1 MSSSACGYV
10 AYKYGQIPL
19 CEMGLSQYY
28 FKKRLGAL
36 PAPINLSKQC
46 WSHLKEQLS
55 VKYFFPNSNLILL
68 YFSQWKVLN
77 WENMRLKVLIIWS
90 LMNRHYVNKWFSSL
104 KQCQLRPIVRVE
116 THKICLASSE
126 RLWWWRNKRL
136 FLVFFCLFFSY
147 HTIQHYLTSVCHY
160 NA

>member
-1 MSSSACGYV
+1 MVKFLYV
-10 AYKYGQIPL
+10 KWALVSITSRK
-19 CEMGLSQYY
+19 GLVPCLRQSIYLNNADHILRSN
-28 FKKRLGAL
+28 F
-36 PAPINLSKQC
+36 LSNT
-46 WSHLKEQLS
+46 
-55 VKYFFPNSNLILL
+55 FPNSNLILL